1 MVMSHVS
8 DMMAYAGRKS
18 HGLKKNRRGG
28 IEGLPMELMI
38 IIVIA
43 TMGTGILIGWMGD
56 LGGPQTIGG
65 GECSVNQINMSSDS
79 YRTSFDITVTDS
91 SGDGIK
97 GATVVL
103 TGCGITNSSRGTV
116 FATTDESGIAHFN
129 SIILNKSVRGVG
141 YINVQVSSTDYGEN
155 STLKIPVVR

>member
-1 MVMSHVS
+1 
-8 DMMAYAGRKS
+8 
-18 HGLKKNRRGG
+18 
-28 IEGLPMELMI
+28 MELMI

-56 LGGPQTIGG
+56 LGGPQTIGDV
-65 GECSVNQINMSSDS
+65 ECSVNQINMGNDTC
-79 YRTSFDITVTDS
+79 RTSFDITVTDN

-103 TGCGITNSSRGTV
+103 TGCGISNGTKGTV
-116 FATTDESGIAHFN
+116 YATTDDSGVAHFG
-129 SIILNKSVRGVG
+129 SVTLNKNVHGVG